1 MMKKGFFSQY
11 KWEVVVFC
19 IAIVLRLGLFG
30 VNFIHNEGN
39 LVNTIKGDDG
49 YYELSQNIL
58 AGNGF
63 SFDTASPYRPNPL
76 RPPVWPYVI
85 AGTASVGGYGLVLA
99 LELLMGSLIPVFG
112 LVLARRLFGALVGRW
127 TGIIMAVEPYSILLS
142 FILYTET
149 CFTFFF
155 LLSLVHLMRFIDE
168 RDMMQGVLSGLIL
181 GLAIL
186 VKPTVQFFPLLIPL
200 FLLIAWRRELTK
212 NLVARALLVGVLA
225 GIVMLPWAYRNKV
238 EFGVWG
244 MSAQPAFNLYVYLV
258 PTVLSIDNNTNF
270 KTELDS
276 FVYRDG
282 FDINSITLANA
293 GEYKDRAM
301 EVLLEHKGALVES
314 ALITLITFLT
324 HDGML
329 TVLQYS
335 GITFENI
342 LNTPAL
348 SLLAHP
354 TELLSVLGHY
364 ATSPAILIPLVRI
377 FWILTTIFMIWGIV
391 VLFRLKQMD
400 TKKMLALLIILYFA
414 TTTAI
419 NGLGV
424 NARFRVPVLVFMF
437 SFALYGLFALRGYIL
452 GKLKKRH
459 EEAFN
464 HHTGV

>member
-1 MMKKGFFSQY
+1 
-11 KWEVVVFC
+11 
-19 IAIVLRLGLFG
+19 
-30 VNFIHNEGN
+30 
-39 LVNTIKGDDG
+39 
-49 YYELSQNIL
+49 
-58 AGNGF
+58 
-63 SFDTASPYRPNPL
+63 
-76 RPPVWPYVI
+76 
-85 AGTASVGGYGLVLA
+85 
-99 LELLMGSLIPVFG
+99 
-112 LVLARRLFGALVGRW
+112 
-127 TGIIMAVEPYSILLS
+127 
-142 FILYTET
+142 
-149 CFTFFF
+149 
-155 LLSLVHLMRFIDE
+155 
-168 RDMMQGVLSGLIL
+168 MMQGVLSGLIL

-186 VKPTVQFFPLLIPL
+186 VKPTVQFFPLLVPL
-200 FLLIAWRRELTK
+200 FLLITWRMGLTK
-212 NLVARALLVGVLA
+212 NLIARVLLIGALA

-282 FDINSITLANA
+282 FDINSINLTNSRV
-293 GEYKDRAM
+293 YKDMAM
-301 EVLLEHKGALVES
+301 EVLLEHKSALVKS
-314 ALITLITFLT
+314 TLITLITFLT

-342 LNTPAL
+342 LNAPAL

-377 FWILTTIFMIWGIV
+377 LWILTTVFMILGIA
-391 VLFRLKQMD
+391 VLLRKKQMD
-400 TKKMLALLIILYFA
+400 TKKMLALLIILYFVA
-414 TTTAI
+414 TTAI

-464 HHTGV
+464 YHPSI